1 MGYPPRM
8 TPVDFF
14 FDPGCPWTW
23 LTSRWLVAASAERDL
38 AITWRPYSLKM
49 KNGDEIPKEHR
60 ATVEASHEA
69 LRVVVALDASISN
82 DAAGRFYTERG
93 YRAFGGEGAGDA
105 AGTLTAAGLDPAFA
119 GASDDE
125 SHDAVIETSMKEAHR
140 LAGDGSGSPI
150 LSVEGTERGYFG
162 PVLTAL
168 PADPGHLWDLVLGLT
183 AIPEVH
189 ELKRDRDTAP
199 SFPARS

>member
-1 MGYPPRM
+1 M

-23 LTSRWLVAASAERDL
+23 LTSRWLVEASAQRDL

-49 KNGDEIPKEHR
+49 KNGDEIPKERR

-69 LRVVVALDASISN
+69 LRVVVALDASVGN
-82 DAAGRFYTERG
+82 DAAGRFYAERG
-93 YRAFGGEGAGDA
+93 YRAFGGEGADDV

-119 GASDDE
+119 TAAHDE
-125 SHDAVIETSMKEAHR
+125 SHDAVIVTSMKEAHR

-150 LSVEGTERGYFG
+150 LSLGGSDRGYFG

-168 PADPGHLWDLVLGLT
+168 PADSGHLWDMVSGLT
-183 AIPEVH
+183 SIPEVH
-189 ELKRDRDTAP
+189 ELKRDRETGP
-199 SFPARS
+199 SRPARP